1 MTGKKKK
8 YIYIYIYID
17 LQTLHIMTEKKSETL
32 TWVPSLPARG
42 ESLTPKVIEMV
53 GGSSSTVGNAVIT

>member
-1 MTGKKKK
+1 M
-8 YIYIYIYID
+8 ILHLIRDIYID

>member
-1 MTGKKKK
+1 
-8 YIYIYIYID
+8 
-17 LQTLHIMTEKKSETL
+17 MTEKKSETL
-32 TWVPSLPARG
+32 TWVPSRPARG